1 MGSPGP
7 LIPGTPQL
15 RTPPRPTQVVT
26 MVARTPAPTQ
36 TIGTATIS
44 SLVPQTPIIN
54 IVHIQDKTPQTTVSI
69 KQEPMSMT
77 PAAPAQ
83 KVVVTV

>member
-44 SLVPQTPIIN
+44 SLVP
-54 IVHIQDKTPQTTVSI
+54 
-69 KQEPMSMT
+69 
-77 PAAPAQ
+77 
-83 KVVVTV
+83 